1 MGVIS
6 VQLNFQLTEITATGT
21 AYINK
26 HLHHKVLSITQKL
39 KSSQC
44 VWLF

>member
-6 VQLNFQLTEITATGT
+6 VQLNFQLTEITAT

-26 HLHHKVLSITQKL
+26 HLHHKVLSISQKL